1 MFIRI
6 GNWRLQMKK
15 IASIALALSLAS
27 TASFG
32 QAVGDDVTALAP
44 AAGTAGET
52 VVIAGVGTA
61 TWAIVGGALLLI
73 LVSLAS
79 GSSTPT
85 SPALN

>member
-1 MFIRI
+1 
-6 GNWRLQMKK
+6 MKK

-32 QAVGDDVTALAP
+32 QEVGADVTALAP
-44 AAGTAGET
+44 GAGAVGET

-73 LVSLAS
+73 LVSLSS
-79 GSSTPT
+79 GTTTTPT
-85 SPALN
+85 L